1 MKYSRK
7 SFLALASLTISI
19 SVLVPLL
26 KTDAQNAD
34 IQNATKDVSVNGVV
48 THMNTDPPHEWT
60 MEEMLLAEPMPM
72 SAEGRGF
79 ASGTKQLQTIRDWS
93 LADFEKYVGVAMGK
107 QHAIETATRW
117 MGLRR
122 MLRTQIGVSKAFLS
136 GKPPTSASKGSTA
149 RSSPAVESH
158 PAPGR
163 DIDTGTD
170 STGSQRPQPGASS
183 GAGGSAPGSA
193 GGSAPGSAGG
203 SAPGSAGGSA
213 PGSAAG
219 SAPGSAAGS
228 APGSPGLETDN
239 PFEPASLSR
248 YKHLSIQG
256 VAAGDFVVTDAAFSH
271 EQIEKTF
278 NDLKEC
284 RQNISDLCR
293 QLEKLKADAKRK
305 KQDKKLDWLLSS
317 YEYR

>member
-1 MKYSRK
+1 MKYSRE
-7 SFLALASLTISI
+7 SFFALVSLTISI
-19 SVLVPLL
+19 STLAPVV
-26 KTDAQNAD
+26 KTEAQNTAKD
-34 IQNATKDVSVNGVV
+34 ISANGVV

-72 SAEGRGF
+72 SVEGRGF

-93 LADFEKYVGVAMGK
+93 LADFEKYVDVAMGK

-117 MGLRR
+117 MSLRR
-122 MLRTQIGVSKAFLS
+122 MLRTQVGVSQAFLS
-136 GKPPTSASKGSTA
+136 GKPPASPSKSSTV
-149 RSSPAVESH
+149 RTNPAVESH

-163 DIDTGTD
+163 DAG
-170 STGSQRPQPGASS
+170 TGSDSAGAQRPQPGASS
-183 GAGGSAPGSA
+183 GAAGGLAPGGAGGSAPGSA

-203 SAPGSAGGSA
+203 SAPGS
-213 PGSAAG
+213 PGM
-219 SAPGSAAGS
+219 
-228 APGSPGLETDN
+228 ETDN
-239 PFEPASLSR
+239 PFEPASMSR
-248 YKHLSIQG
+248 YKHLTIQG
-256 VAAGDFVVTDAAFSH
+256 VATGDFVVTDAAFSH
-271 EQIEKTF
+271 ERIEKTF